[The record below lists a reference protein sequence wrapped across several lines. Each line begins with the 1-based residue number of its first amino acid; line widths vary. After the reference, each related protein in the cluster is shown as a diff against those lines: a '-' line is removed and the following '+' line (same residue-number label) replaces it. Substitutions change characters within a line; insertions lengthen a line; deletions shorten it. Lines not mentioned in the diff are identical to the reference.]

1 MKSPFLTL
9 IIPVYNVEKYIRAS
23 LQSVFEQQTEGVE
36 VFVINDGTPDNSML
50 IVEEFAKK
58 YSNLYKIIQSNQ
70 GLSGARNTGL
80 SKATGDYVWFV
91 DSDDTISGDSLKY
104 IKQQIEYFKA
114 DILAFD
120 VLKIEEGS
128 GKQLLDPL
136 CYKEKRKCCYRK
148 VLSRDK
154 TVNVIKEAFVQRFV
168 FRRVFLQQHDL
179 KFFCGIYH
187 EDNEF
192 MPRVLFYAKSVAI
205 VNYASYRYL
214 VRSSG
219 NIMSL
224 KSVKRIQDRLRIV
237 DNLLVFKQQNAHSFV
252 DKCYMSFYIFSMVRG
267 LIKEETSMGEQGAK
281 LIRAKY
287 SFFRKQAWN
296 AIVAS
301 FYYKLPKSLL
311 KAIVITVYPAWGKY
325 LEK

>member
-1 MKSPFLTL
+1 MSPFLTL
-9 IIPVYNVEKYIRAS
+9 IIPVYNVERYIRTS
-23 LQSVFEQQTEGVE
+23 LKSVFVQQTEGVE
-36 VFVINDGTPDNSML
+36 IIVVDDGTPDKSMD
-50 IVEEFAKK
+50 IVEEFAEK
-58 YSNLYKIIQSNQ
+58 NLNLRIIIQQNQ

-80 SKATGDYVWFV
+80 SEATGDYVWFI
-91 DSDDTISGDSLKY
+91 DSDDTITEGCLTY
-104 IKQQIEYFKA
+104 IKQQIENSNS
-114 DILAFD
+114 DIFAFD
-120 VLKIEEGS
+120 ILKIEEKS
-128 GKQLLDPL
+128 GKEWLDTS
-136 CYKEKRKCCYRK
+136 CYKEKYRHCYGK
-148 VLSRDK
+148 VLKRDE
-154 TVNVIKEAFVQRFV
+154 TVNILKEAFVQRFI
-168 FRRVFLQQHDL
+168 FRRVFLRQHDL

-192 MPRVLFYAKSVAI
+192 MPRVLFYAKSVVI

-237 DNLLVFKQQNAHSFV
+237 DSLLVFKQQNAHSFA
-252 DKCYMSFYIFSMVRG
+252 DKCYMNFYIFSMVRG

-287 SFFRKQAWN
+287 SFFIKQAWN
-296 AIVAS
+296 AIIAS